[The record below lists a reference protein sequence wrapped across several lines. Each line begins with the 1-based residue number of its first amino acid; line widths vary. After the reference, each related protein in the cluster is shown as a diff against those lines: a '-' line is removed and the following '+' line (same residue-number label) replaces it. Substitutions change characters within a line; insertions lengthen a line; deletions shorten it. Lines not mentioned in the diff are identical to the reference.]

1 MMKTKLQKEGIMGN
15 GVNEYRQDMI
25 QRMVSTLVA
34 SGVPQER
41 AQLIAARHAAGE
53 STRVFR
59 PGSNLPVSL
68 PIWKFLPTATWCD
81 VPLAGIYTEYGPDG
95 KIIREV
101 SVDSARAQAAAVLGS
116 ISTPKKT
123 AAARKNARLGGRPMS
138 TTSAL
143 EKLQNGA
150 EPESLRFTCEADDGQ
165 GNSYWVRRQGATIIR
180 LNRFQDNETGAI
192 EWSDDVSGWE
202 K

>member
-1 MMKTKLQKEGIMGN
+1 MGN
-15 GVNEYRQDMI
+15 KYRQEMI
-25 QRMVSTLVA
+25 ERMVSALVA
-34 SGVPQER
+34 GGVPQER

-53 STRVFR
+53 STMVFR

-81 VPLAGIYTEYGPDG
+81 VPLAGIYTEYADG

-123 AAARKNARLGGRPMS
+123 DAARINAKKGGYPKGRPRN
-138 TTSAL
+138 TGLTAL
-143 EKLQNGA
+143 QQQAYDLRQQGLKIKEIAARMGRQPENVRQLLARAQNK
-150 EPESLRFTCEADDGQ
+150 
-165 GNSYWVRRQGATIIR
+165 
-180 LNRFQDNETGAI
+180 I
-192 EWSDDVSGWE
+192 ERG
-202 K
+202 

>member
-1 MMKTKLQKEGIMGN
+1 MKNQNAVEL
-15 GVNEYRQDMI
+15 
-25 QRMVSTLVA
+25 
-34 SGVPQER
+34 
-41 AQLIAARHAAGE
+41 
-53 STRVFR
+53 
-59 PGSNLPVSL
+59 
-68 PIWKFLPTATWCD
+68 
-81 VPLAGIYTEYGPDG
+81 G
-95 KIIREV
+95 KIGGKKNT
-101 SVDSARAQAAAVLGS
+101 DAQNKARAANGA
-116 ISTPKKT
+116 K
-123 AAARKNARLGGRPMS
+123 GGRPMS

-192 EWSDDVSGWE
+192 DWSDDVSGWE